1 MLWRIWLNK
10 GKLLLRFF
18 LSQYIFMEIRICGL
32 KLFADYKLQIGKQQF
47 FNMWPGNQTAN
58 EFCSQTSTQMTPY
71 NMKNWFVGPNTD
83 FWENISGTVKKICG
97 TQIG

>member
-1 MLWRIWLNK
+1 MT
-10 GKLLLRFF
+10 
-18 LSQYIFMEIRICGL
+18 S
-32 KLFADYKLQIGKQQF
+32 LFGQAVKQTMKYF
-47 FNMWPGNQTAN
+47 
-58 EFCSQTSTQMTPY
+58 SQTSTQMAPY